1 MRERN
6 PTHQVD
12 EVVALGV
19 REEAAVEE
27 RPARA
32 HTPVTVSQTKI
43 VKPQAARA
51 AGEADR
57 RFTCGVRIA
66 G

>member
-1 MRERN
+1 MRRKVQS
-6 PTHQVD
+6 HYLV
-12 EVVALGV
+12 LGQ
-19 REEAAVEE
+19 EGAGAGE
-27 RPARA
+27 